1 MLGCVGIESRFSL
14 WVFDTD
20 ADSDPD
26 TDAWGQGLLDGF
38 IVRRGLVGSAALSD
52 GNSVL
57 LRLSVILAAILL
69 DLGRE
74 GLTRRTDPLRK
85 GCFAAMNW
93 RSTAGRQSSKHAPG
107 KGTRLTAQ
115 WHGLTTMSAG

>member
-1 MLGCVGIESRFSL
+1 MPGCVGIEPGFSL

-57 LRLSVILAAILL
+57 LRPSVIIAAILL
-69 DLGRE
+69 DLGPE
-74 GLTRRTDPLRK
+74 GLTRRTDPR
-85 GCFAAMNW
+85 
-93 RSTAGRQSSKHAPG
+93 R
-107 KGTRLTAQ
+107 
-115 WHGLTTMSAG
+115 